1 MNFGHRMSSF
11 AALAFALSATLLLA
25 GVLLSIPVYAQE
37 ATVSD
42 PSTAL
47 TAAISAAC
55 RANETQFANYL
66 TSDNA
71 VAFRALPA
79 NQRAALVKRFA
90 LTDDPGKP
98 LASTDAQ
105 KHVIL
110 RCEAVKSTIEY
121 RFGDA
126 RVHEN
131 LAFIPVTVQD
141 SEHTEFGLVRE
152 NGAWRLLSLGL
163 VLLDIPQLAKQWEES
178 DLLAREDAAIQTLR
192 ELAITIRSYNR
203 AWGKLPDT
211 LAVLGPAPPGQ
222 ISPEQAAMVNADLAA
237 GKQNGYLFRYRIDPD
252 ANGNDTKFELAA
264 TPEKYPANGRRSF
277 FFDSNGKVHG
287 DDKHGAVATPDDP
300 LIAGEKSE

>member
-90 LTDDPGKP
+90 LTDDAGKP

-110 RCEAVKSTIEY
+110 RCEAVKS
-121 RFGDA
+121 RSVPLRRRA
-126 RVHEN
+126 RSRKPRIHSCHCSG
-131 LAFIPVTVQD
+131 

-203 AWGKLPDT
+203 AGQAPGYTRGSRASASRPD
-211 LAVLGPAPPGQ
+211 
-222 ISPEQAAMVNADLAA
+222 
-237 GKQNGYLFRYRIDPD
+237 
-252 ANGNDTKFELAA
+252 
-264 TPEKYPANGRRSF
+264 
-277 FFDSNGKVHG
+277 
-287 DDKHGAVATPDDP
+287 
-300 LIAGEKSE
+300 IA